1 MMVGINFLFANGMKI
16 LFEFAGPYQEKMI
29 AAGTLKQT
37 SGQAHD
43 HIFQADEILQA
54 MEISSNP

>member
-1 MMVGINFLFANGMKI
+1 MTVGINFLFANGMKT
-16 LFEFAGPYQEKMI
+16 LFEIAGQYLKKLI
-29 AAGTLKQT
+29 AAGILKQT

-54 MEISSNP
+54 MEICSNP